1 MTITQHLLLGSNVP
15 TRRGRPKLPPKSVA
29 RKFKAECFVIGIDG
43 FFLDTSGNWTEE
55 PAFAKKCGKANVLDG
70 VVRDLKLAHTDRNV
84 RLLRCKQT
92 FTITEVE

>member
-1 MTITQHLLLGSNVP
+1 MP
-15 TRRGRPKLPPKSVA
+15 THRGRLKPPPKPIA

-55 PAFAKKCGKANVLDG
+55 PQFAKKCGKANVLDG